1 MKRMKHNIFGISIL
15 AVLLGALPVEASRA
29 TLDVSVARPVLAAD
43 TVQTTYLKVALT
55 GAKIT
60 KGNHPAANIAI
71 VLDRSG
77 SMQGEKLLR
86 AKQAAIMAIERLG
99 SSDIVSVIAYDDQ
112 IRVLVPATRV
122 SDREAIAGAIE
133 ALEAGGSTALFAGVG
148 KGASEVR
155 KFLSRERVNRVI
167 LLSDGLANVGPD
179 TPAELGAL
187 GASLAKEGVSVT
199 TIGLGLGYNEDLMTK
214 LASRSDGNHAFVEH
228 PRDLARIFEYELG
241 DVQSVVAQDIVIT
254 IHCPQGVRP
263 VRVLG
268 RDSEIVGNRIVLHL
282 NQLYAEHEKYA
293 LVEVEVT
300 PSRAGEHRGIADVEA
315 VYANMATSQKDR
327 LIASASAS
335 FSLNTEEV
343 KGSENAE
350 VMIAVVEQIA
360 TEKSQLALV
369 LRDEGKVDEARQMLQ
384 LNQAYVQTN
393 ADQYQSELLQ
403 ELAVSNEEDSQK
415 LEEKDW
421 SATRKK
427 MRETQTKS
435 KGQRRW

>member
-1 MKRMKHNIFGISIL
+1 MKLVKHQLLPIGML
-15 AVLLGALPVEASRA
+15 AVLLGASPVQASRA
-29 TLDVSVARPVLAAD
+29 TLNVSVARPVLAAG
-43 TVQTTYLKVALT
+43 TAQTTYFKVGLT

-60 KGNHPAANIAI
+60 TGNRPAANIAI

-77 SMQGEKLLR
+77 SMQGEKLRR

-99 SSDIVSVIAYDDQ
+99 PQDIVSVIAYDDQ

-122 SDREAIAGAIE
+122 SDRDAIARAIE
-133 ALEAGGSTALFAGVG
+133 ALEAGGSTALFAGVS

-155 KFLSRERVNRVI
+155 KFLSGDRVNRVI

-179 TPAELGAL
+179 SPVELGAL

-241 DVQSVVAQDIVIT
+241 DVLSVVAQDVVIT
-254 IHCPQGVRP
+254 IHCPVGVRP

-282 NQLYAEHEKYA
+282 NQLYAEHEKYV
-293 LVEVEVT
+293 LVEVEVK
-300 PSRAGEHRGIADVEA
+300 PSEAGQRRGIAKVEA
-315 VYANMATSQKDR
+315 VYANMATSKKDR
-327 LIASASAS
+327 LVASASAS
-335 FSLNTEEV
+335 FSENVSEIEA
-343 KGSENAE
+343 SENAD

-360 TEKSQLALV
+360 TEKSQIALV
-369 LRDEGKVDEARQMLQ
+369 LRDEGKVKEAQKMLEQ
-384 LNQAYVQTN
+384 NQAYVQFN
-393 ADQYQSELLQ
+393 ADQYDSKLLQ
-403 ELAVSNEEDSQK
+403 ELAVTNEEDSKK
-415 LEEKDW
+415 LEDKDW
-421 SATRKK
+421 STTRKT

-435 KGQRRW
+435 RGQRRW